1 MVLDLPDVPESQHFS
16 MSYTLSL
23 KVSDA
28 IARLQEMQTQQS
40 SEGIR
45 QSSQGLPQSAV
56 SLPQSPVGLQQSAV
70 GFQQSA
76 VGFQQS
82 PVGLQQSAMGF
93 QQSAV
98 GLQQSAVHGPRS
110 SPVQGLQ
117 QSAVGLQQSPV
128 QSLKQSAVG
137 LQQSPVGL
145 QQSPVQGL
153 KQSAVGLQQSPVGLQ
168 QSPVQGLKQSAVGLQ
183 QFHQFLQSQQSHQ
196 SLQSQQS
203 QQSQQSHQSLQSQ
216 QSHQSLQSQQSLQS
230 RHFSGRPVCEHAL
243 AMYTY
248 PNVVGQYKC
257 ACAKDHSLE
266 GCKRAIAAMQPDFNG
281 EMMILVDVLC
291 TSVENG
297 QHTIN
302 SDHCGSQFCKKRHV
316 RLVPDMWERVQ
327 QFFATAGVHSASQ
340 SSASASQ
347 PVAVNQDLA
356 ATLDFLQAN
365 IGKINANNRH
375 LLAQIVEDVKKSL

>member
-137 LQQSPVGL
+137 LQQSPV
-145 QQSPVQGL
+145 QSL

>member
-137 LQQSPVGL
+137 LQQ
-145 QQSPVQGL
+145 
-153 KQSAVGLQQSPVGLQ
+153 
-168 QSPVQGLKQSAVGLQ
+168 
-183 QFHQFLQSQQSHQ
+183 FHQF
-196 SLQSQQS
+196 
-203 QQSQQSHQSLQSQ
+203 LQSQ

>member
-137 LQQSPVGL
+137 LQQSPVQSLKQSAVGLQQSPVGL

-183 QFHQFLQSQQSHQ
+183 QFHQF
-196 SLQSQQS
+196 
-203 QQSQQSHQSLQSQ
+203 LQSQ

>member
-128 QSLKQSAVG
+128 QS
-137 LQQSPVGL
+137 
-145 QQSPVQGL
+145 L

-316 RLVPDMWERVQ
+316 RLVHDMWERVQ